1 MDRSKNDLPATDM
14 AGAQSISVEPGEHVV
29 LSPESKRFKENYRQV
44 RPRTADEVREII
56 GLSAETAKALREQGQ
71 CCQSSEYSSE
81 IIRAEELN
89 SPDGAVRERAWN
101 IAQTALMR
109 YIYSTNPKSLSQM
122 EPLIA
127 QYLLITEAV
136 LNIAFLADIEVGS
149 GATLTVSTD
158 THLVRANK
166 IIIHNTGEIL
176 CSGFTKF
183 TATSLEGG
191 V

>member
-1 MDRSKNDLPATDM
+1 MSNSKYDST
-14 AGAQSISVEPGEHVV
+14 AQSIRVEMGECVV
-29 LSPESKRFKENYRQV
+29 LSPESQRFKENYRQV
-44 RPRTADEVREII
+44 HPRTADEVREII
-56 GLSAETAKALREQGQ
+56 GLSTETAKALREQGV
-71 CCQSSEYSSE
+71 CCQPSENFSA
-81 IIRAEELN
+81 IIPAEELD

-101 IAQTALMR
+101 IAQTALTR
-109 YIYSTNPKSLSQM
+109 YIYSANPQSLSQM

-127 QYLLITEAV
+127 RYLDITKAV
-136 LNIAFLADIEVGS
+136 LNIAVLPDVEVGS

-166 IIIHNTGEIL
+166 IVIHDTGEIL

-191 V
+191 A